1 MTEQQTPQLQQMQI
15 NKLLQTVVNKNA
27 SDLILTVKAKP
38 MIRLNGR
45 LVALQT
51 RVLTPEDTVNLMKS
65 FTPERNQ
72 QELQQ
77 VGSSDFGFSFGDK
90 GRFRVSVFRQR
101 GNIGIVLR
109 LIPFKLLNFD
119 EIGLSKNIVKLLWR
133 PRGLI
138 LVTGPTG
145 SGKSTT
151 LATMI
156 DFINHNRDTHVITIE
171 DPIEYFHEHNRSIIT
186 QRELGVDVPSFAEGL
201 RRALRQNPDVILVG
215 EMRDLETIETAIS
228 AAETG
233 HLVFATLHTNS
244 AEGTINRVVDA
255 FPERQQ
261 EQVRI
266 QLASN
271 LLAVIC
277 QALLPTADGR
287 GRIAAFEIMVQTS
300 AICNLIR
307 TQKTYQID
315 SEIQTGSKYGMIL
328 LDDSLA
334 RLYHEGKI
342 TSDDAMNRCRNMNEM
357 KIKLESTPRAVET
370 VAAAAPQ
377 PVADGSGPAARSLR
391 KRPTIQIDA
400 ARQQQQ
406 QKKN

>member
-1 MTEQQTPQLQQMQI
+1 MTQQQDPQMQI

-27 SDLILTVKAKP
+27 SDMILTVKAKP
-38 MIRLNGR
+38 TIRLNGR

-65 FTPERNQ
+65 ITPERNQ
-72 QELQQ
+72 QELQE
-77 VGSSDFGFSFGDK
+77 VGSSDFGFSFGAQA
-90 GRFRVSVFRQR
+90 RFRVSVFRQR
-101 GNIGIVLR
+101 GHVGVVLR
-109 LIPFKLLNFD
+109 LIPFKLLSFD
-119 EIGLSKNIVKLLWR
+119 EIGLSRDVIKLLWR

-156 DFINHNRDTHVITIE
+156 DFINRNRDTHIITIE
-171 DPIEYFHEHNRSIIT
+171 DPIEYYHEHNRSIIT
-186 QRELGVDVPSFAEGL
+186 QRELGVDVPAFAEGL
-201 RRALRQNPDVILVG
+201 RRALRQDPDVILVG

-244 AEGTINRVVDA
+244 AEGTVNRIVDA

-277 QALLPTADGR
+277 QALIPCASGR
-287 GRIAAFEIMVQTS
+287 GRVAAFEIMVRTS
-300 AICNLIR
+300 AISNLIR
-307 TQKTYQID
+307 TQKTYQIE
-315 SEIQTGSKYGMIL
+315 SEIQTGSKYGMVL

-334 RLYHEGKI
+334 RLYHEGRI
-342 TSDDAMNRCRNMNEM
+342 SIEEAVNRARNTAEM
-357 KIKLESTPRAVET
+357 QLKLESAPRAVET
-370 VAAAAPQ
+370 VAPAPAPAA
-377 PVADGSGPAARSLR
+377 ADGSGPVARPAR
-391 KRPTIQIDA
+391 KRPVIQIDA

-406 QKKN
+406 RKP